1 MAPSVIPFSSQDVGK
16 AKGPELVAFSN
27 IELALEL
34 NPITQQWMGSN
45 ILKLLCYFRFV
56 QTMHHHTT
64 RVGYNLLLNCY
75 PGDYPI
81 CLGSSEEWKTRMF
94 EERQRKL
101 RDIMQLRNPI
111 SPPSLLHFWNKLK
124 CDRWESFFSKLRVTF
139 VETTSLLCWTLPR
152 SERTHPQQEHQSS
165 CQIDNSTDPNTRNYK
180 KSWETRFYLLTVK
193 GLQRDSSIL
202 LSIIYCQQKL
212 Q

>member
-1 MAPSVIPFSSQDVGK
+1 M
-16 AKGPELVAFSN
+16 N
-27 IELALEL
+27 
-34 NPITQQWMGSN
+34 
-45 ILKLLCYFRFV
+45 
-56 QTMHHHTT
+56 HHTT

-124 CDRWESFFSKLRVTF
+124 CDRWERFLASSELLLLKLPAYFAEPYLAQKERIPNRSTKVVVRLTT
-139 VETTSLLCWTLPR
+139 VQILTLETTKGHGKHVSTCWPSRVYNGTAA
-152 SERTHPQQEHQSS
+152 SFSQ
-165 CQIDNSTDPNTRNYK
+165 
-180 KSWETRFYLLTVK
+180 
-193 GLQRDSSIL
+193 
-202 LSIIYCQQKL
+202 
-212 Q
+212 